1 MIFFQTCVIFQ
12 IFDFFSR
19 FEVHIEE
26 KLIINVKIFVF
37 LILGGNYDLYMSR
50 KRHVRAANV
59 HGLQPTT
66 ALFLNIMT

>member
-1 MIFFQTCVIFQ
+1 MVFFQTCVISS

-26 KLIINVKIFVF
+26 KLVINVKIFGF

-59 HGLQPTT
+59 HGLRPTT